1 MREKYPWKSF
11 LNDSIALCKWSPKES
26 DTLEDRSEKKRLSL
40 SPQEWTSTKQT
51 ATAEYNNV
59 GRYSLLSLL
68 FIFIALISIDIPRIF
83 IMSMICAGLSFLIA
97 KAHYK
102 RAYNLL
108 KN

>member
-1 MREKYPWKSF
+1 MQEKYSWKSF
-11 LNDSIALCKWSPKES
+11 LNDSIAICKWSPGES
-26 DTLEDRSEKKRLSL
+26 ETLGSLSEKKRVSL
-40 SPQEWTSTKQT
+40 SPQEWTLRKRVMT
-51 ATAEYNNV
+51 ADYNSV

-68 FIFIALISIDIPRIF
+68 FIFIALISIDIPRVF